1 MDKVT
6 RDPFTEIP
14 RVPLIWTLVIALLV
28 VSTVITEL
36 VYGTATNVIVFFMV
50 TIVLPVMIIVLS
62 VVPLDKFFDVVGFD
76 VGKWWHYVFYVLI
89 GLLVGFGVYLLV
101 AKPFAS
107 VLGLLPLPM
116 GFVFYQSVLVDLSIA
131 PVLGII
137 GGIMY
142 FSMVGI
148 SEEIMRKFLA
158 DSFANSISKRFRKL
172 DKLSVLLY
180 GLLIGS
186 LIWCASHIGS
196 YTIAQSAPF
205 TSYIM
210 AYLIGMIF
218 VMPSLLGFILKGT
231 PFEFGEYVIIPAIIA
246 HIVYDTLIFFQYAL
260 SIFWT
265 SLLIVLLIV
274 FYKFL
279 CI

>member
-1 MDKVT
+1 VLINSLLMFDKIT
-6 RDPFTEIP
+6 RDTFTEIP
-14 RVPLIWTLVIALLV
+14 RVPLIWTLIIGLLV
-28 VSTVITEL
+28 TTTVITEL

-50 TIVLPVMIIVLS
+50 TLVLPIMIIVLS
-62 VVPLDKFFDVVGFD
+62 VVPLDKFFDVLGFD
-76 VGKWWHYVFYVLI
+76 VGKWWHYIVYVLV
-89 GLLVGFGVYLLV
+89 GFLVGFGVFLLI

-116 GFVFYQSVLVDLSIA
+116 GFVFYQSVLVDLSVPPI
-131 PVLGII
+131 LGIV

-158 DSFANSISKRFRKL
+158 DSFSNKISKHFRKF

-180 GLLIGS
+180 GSLIGS

-196 YTIAQSAPF
+196 YSIAQSAPLS
-205 TSYIM
+205 SYIM

-218 VMPSLLGFILKGT
+218 VIPCLLGILLKGT
-231 PFEFGEYVIIPAIIA
+231 AFEFGEYVIIPAVIA
-246 HIVYDTLIFFQYAL
+246 HIVYDTLIFFNYAL
-260 SIFWT
+260 SIF
-265 SLLIVLLIV
+265 
-274 FYKFL
+274 
-279 CI
+279 